1 MNAQSFSG
9 PGAGSG
15 AGARARGRC
24 PVCGRRPD
32 PASRP
37 FCSARC
43 ADVDLGRWLTG
54 EYRIPAVVTD
64 EDSDQASP
72 PEPDP
77 DAA

>member
-1 MNAQSFSG
+1 MNAQTFSA

-15 AGARARGRC
+15 SRTGARGRC

-32 PASRP
+32 QATRP
-37 FCSARC
+37 FCSVRC

-54 EYRIPAVVTD
+54 EYRIPAVATD
-64 EDSDQASP
+64 EDPDQAAA